1 MKFNKLYILFF
12 VFSVFALKT
21 YGQETSQ
28 NKIQNDENLSDYQG
42 PFILK
47 NIIVEGT
54 KKYTPEQIL
63 NFAGIFKGEELD
75 IPGQILSTA
84 IKKLWEI
91 NSFSKVE
98 VYVEEISGNSIVLK
112 FELQDLKELGEVKFV
127 GKGIGKSKNE
137 KYIKD
142 NNLKLGTK
150 ITENLATTLS
160 YNISNTY
167 IEKGFADAKISIEEN
182 INSSDPN
189 LTDWK
194 INVDKG
200 KRVKISKIIFTG
212 NKNVSSAR
220 LRKKGLK
227 NTKKKRFLLGIF
239 KPSKFIPEKYDED
252 KKKLIEYYNSLGFRD
267 MKIVSDTIFRN
278 EKGFN
283 IRLDLDEGKKYYLGD
298 ITFSGN
304 TVFPTETLNRI
315 LGYKKGDIYDS
326 VGFKKKVGEDGGK
339 EDNSDIASYYMDSG
353 YLFSNVTAIEKSIK
367 NDTINMEIRIHEGT
381 KASWNRVTW
390 SGNDTTHDHVILR
403 SLRTRPG
410 DLFSKANIKR
420 TYFDLAGMSFF
431 DPQKIGQDIKPNPM
445 DNTAD
450 IHWNLEEKGAS
461 QIQLQ
466 AGYGGNSFI
475 GTVGL
480 TFNNFSLKNF
490 LKLKDFKPIPQGD
503 GQILSLQVQT
513 GYYFQNYS
521 ISFTEPWLFGTRP
534 TALSV
539 ALNYTKYD
547 YSGRYSNYADD
558 TQKLGIFTSS
568 VGLNKLLNWPDNY
581 FSLYTGISY
590 QRYKFRD
597 YPFQFGTEILQNG
610 EANNIALNL
619 GLSRNS
625 AGPDPFFKTSGS
637 DVEISAKLSPPY
649 SLFNKK
655 DYNTM
660 SLAEKYKWLE
670 FYKIKIRLDAYNE
683 IIGKLVLRSAIETG
697 FLEGYNNKLGA
708 PPFERYYMGGVG
720 MLNGRYDGR
729 EIIPLRGY
737 EDSTSTGGNPDDV
750 TPYGGGTVYNR
761 INFELRFPISM
772 TQTAKIYALAFAE
785 GGNTW
790 NSWKNYDPFNLKR
803 SVGIGIRVY
812 MGAFGL
818 IGFDFAY
825 GFDKTIGGFT
835 PTGMKTHFLMNQQ
848 L

>member
-1 MKFNKLYILFF
+1 MKFNIYILLFICVF
-12 VFSVFALKT
+12 VLGKSYA
-21 YGQETSQ
+21 QEVSQ
-28 NKIQNDENLSDYQG
+28 QRIHNSENLSDYQG
-42 PFILK
+42 SFIIK
-47 NIIVEGT
+47 DVVVEGS
-54 KKYTPEQIL
+54 KKYTSIQIQNL
-63 NFAGIFKGEELD
+63 AGIFKGEELD
-75 IPGQILSTA
+75 IPGQRLATS
-84 IKKLWEI
+84 IKKLWET

-98 VYVEEISGNSIVLK
+98 VYLESVVGKSIILR
-112 FELQDLKELGEVKFV
+112 FELQDLKELGEVKFI
-127 GKGIGKSKNE
+127 GKGIGKSKSE

-142 NNLKLGTK
+142 NDLKLGKK
-150 ITENLATTLS
+150 ITENLATSLI
-160 YNISNTY
+160 YNIEKTY
-167 IEKGFADAKISIEEN
+167 IDKGYADTKIYIREAANEKD
-182 INSSDPN
+182 SS
-189 LTDWK
+189 LTDWE
-194 INVDKG
+194 IEVDRG
-200 KRVKISKIIFTG
+200 NRVKISDIIFTG
-212 NKNVSSAR
+212 NKSISSSKL
-220 LRKKGLK
+220 LRKGLK
-227 NTKKKRFLLGIF
+227 ETKKKRFISGIF
-239 KPSKFIPEKYDED
+239 KPSKFIKEKYDDD

-267 MKIVSDTIFRN
+267 MKIISDSIFRDDR
-278 EKGFN
+278 GFTIKLN
-283 IRLDLDEGKKYYLGD
+283 IDEGKKYYIGN

-304 TVFPTETLNRI
+304 TVFSTDLLARV

-326 VGFKKKVGEDGGK
+326 VGFKKKVGENGGK
-339 EDNSDIASYYMDSG
+339 EDNSDIASSYMDAG
-353 YLFSNVTAIEKSIK
+353 YLFSNVTAVEKSIK

-381 KASWNRVTW
+381 KATWNRVTW

-410 DLFSKANIKR
+410 ELFSKANIKR
-420 TYFDLAGMSFF
+420 TYFDLAGMSYF

-450 IHWNLEEKGAS
+450 VHWTLEEKGAS

-480 TFNNFSLKNF
+480 TFNNFSLNNF
-490 LKLKDFKPIPQGD
+490 VKLKDFKPIPQGD

-521 ISFTEPWLFGTRP
+521 VSFTEPWLFGTRP

-539 ALNYTKYD
+539 AFNYSRYD
-547 YSGRYSNYADD
+547 YSGRYSNYAEQN
-558 TQKLGIFTSS
+558 QKLGIFTSS
-568 VGLNKLLNWPDNY
+568 VGLNRLLNWPDNY
-581 FSLYTGISY
+581 FSLYTGVSY
-590 QRYKFRD
+590 QRYRFRD

-649 SLFNKK
+649 SLLSNK
-655 DYNTM
+655 DYSSL

-670 FYKIKIRLDAYNE
+670 FYKIKIKVDAYNE
-683 IIGKLVLRSAIETG
+683 IIGKLVLRSALETG
-697 FLEGYNNKLGA
+697 FLEGYDKKLGA

-720 MLNGRYDGR
+720 MFNGQYDGR

-737 EDSTSTGGNPDDV
+737 EDSTSTGGNQDDV
-750 TPYGGGTVYNR
+750 TPYGGGTVYSR
-761 INFELRFPISM
+761 INFELRYPISM
-772 TQTAKIYALAFAE
+772 SQTAKIYALAFME

-790 NSWKNYDPFNLKR
+790 SSWKNYDPFNLKR
-803 SVGIGIRVY
+803 SVGFGIRVY

-825 GFDKTIGGFT
+825 GFDKTIGGFSSK
-835 PTGMKTHFLMNQQ
+835 GMKTHFLMNQQ